1 LLIYYDYFSFRL
13 NNWLRLRCD
22 DYLLRLRCH
31 DDRCRLRWCDDD
43 LFNFRLNFDW
53 GILRTIFWIFSP

>member
-1 LLIYYDYFSFRL
+1 LLIYYDYFSFRF

-31 DDRCRLRWCDDD
+31 DDRCRLRRCDDYF
-43 LFNFRLNFDW
+43 FNFRLNFDW

>member
-1 LLIYYDYFSFRL
+1 MLIYYDYFSFRL

-31 DDRCRLRWCDDD
+31 DDRCRLRRCDDD